1 MSINKVSSIRTW
13 SAWTIL
19 VLFYA
24 YQYILRVIPNI
35 LLPYMQEKFGVD
47 GLVFG
52 QFSGVYY
59 TGYALAH
66 IPFGILIGR
75 YGLKKVL
82 PWAFIISAGGLWPI
96 IYSDSWIYPLIGR
109 ALTGVGSSC
118 AIIAV
123 FHFLALTFPPRKF
136 SKLLSIMVSI
146 GLIAAIYGSAP
157 LALLVEGFG
166 CHAVITSLMFAGVVL
181 SILAHTVFYKE
192 EEEKSVNI
200 SEAFRILA
208 NKRVVL
214 MALAAGLMVGAL
226 EGFPDA
232 WGAAFLSM
240 KYNLST
246 AQAAQVTSYIFLG
259 MLVGCPICSWWA
271 GYKNRYF
278 QVLITLGVVMA
289 AGFFV
294 TLGVPQLPYLL
305 LSVIFVFIG
314 ICCSYQVPAIYVGS
328 SFVPQKLA
336 SLTATLINMIIMT
349 FGHIMHTMIGGAVDS
364 FGGLNSLAALE
375 KALMI
380 IPAVC
385 VLGII
390 LLFIIWRQNT
400 EHFEAERFKSKH

>member
-1 MSINKVSSIRTW
+1 MSINKISNIRIW

-66 IPFGILIGR
+66 IPFGILVGR
-75 YGLKKVL
+75 YGLKKIL
-82 PWAFIISAGGLWPI
+82 PWAFILSASGLWPI
-96 IYSDSWIYPLIGR
+96 IYSESWAYPLIGR
-109 ALTGVGSSC
+109 ALTGIGSSC
-118 AIIAV
+118 SIIAV
-123 FHFLALTFPPRKF
+123 FHFLAITFPAEKF

-157 LALLVEGFG
+157 LAYLVEKFG
-166 CHAVITSLMFAGVVL
+166 CQTIMNALMFSGVML
-181 SILAHTVFYKE
+181 SILSHLIFYKE
-192 EEEKSVNI
+192 DEEKSVNI
-200 SEAFRILA
+200 SEAWRILS

-214 MALAAGLMVGAL
+214 IALASGLMVGAL

-240 KYNLST
+240 KYNLTT

-259 MLVGCPICSWWA
+259 MLVGCPFCSWWA
-271 GYKNRYF
+271 GYKKRYF
-278 QVLITLGVVMA
+278 QVIMTLGAVMATGFFITL
-289 AGFFV
+289 
-294 TLGVPQLPYLL
+294 TIPDLPYIV
-305 LSVIFVFIG
+305 LSSIFVLIG
-314 ICCSYQVPAIYVGS
+314 ICCSYQVPAIYMGS
-328 SFVPQKLA
+328 SFVPQKFA

-349 FGHIMHTMIGGAVDS
+349 FGHIMHTMIGGAVET
-364 FGGLNSLAALE
+364 FGGLKSLPALE
-375 KALMI
+375 KSLLI
-380 IPAVC
+380 IPFVC
-385 VLGII
+385 SLGVF
-390 LLFIIWRQNT
+390 LLFIIWRKNLN
-400 EHFEAERFKSKH
+400 HFGSQPTKRP